1 MDCDWLDRVVNA
13 CVRFEKYDW
22 NQASD
27 GPVRE
32 TLIGECEE
40 LNGLQYQRRNEV
52 QKNNSNYI
60 ALVDGTNDIIMY
72 G

>member
-1 MDCDWLDRVVNA
+1 MVYSI
-13 CVRFEKYDW
+13 K
-22 NQASD
+22 
-27 GPVRE
+27 
-32 TLIGECEE
+32 
-40 LNGLQYQRRNEV
+40 RRAEI